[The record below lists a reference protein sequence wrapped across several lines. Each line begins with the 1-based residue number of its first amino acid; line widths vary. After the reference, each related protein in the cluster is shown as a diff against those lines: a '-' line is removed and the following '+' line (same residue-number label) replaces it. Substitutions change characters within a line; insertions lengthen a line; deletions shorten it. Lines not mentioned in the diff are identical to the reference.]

1 MTTPARTQKQR
12 RDEAEA
18 ALLNAAAELVAEQ
31 GLRSLTL
38 ARVGARAGYSRGLV
52 THYFGS
58 KQALVERLARAAQS
72 GFVPGLEDVPPGLDR
87 LLRLID
93 GYLAQQAKHERPLNK
108 AFLLLWIEAAT
119 SPDLAPLFHD
129 RTEAFRRDLRE
140 DLTAGITE
148 GTIHPDIAHTLDET
162 TAAIVTQLRGLALQ
176 LMVDRESVNV
186 REMRRYL
193 TEHWRGALVRAPQPR
208 DHDSAT
214 SDGSSRRS

>member
-12 RDEAEA
+12 RDEAES

-38 ARVGARAGYSRGLV
+38 ARVGERAGYSRGLV

-140 DLTAGITE
+140 DLTAGLTE
-148 GTIHPDIAHTLDET
+148 GTIHPGIAHALDAT

-186 REMRRYL
+186 REMRTYL
-193 TEHWRGALVRAPQPR
+193 TEHWRRALTRAPGPR
-208 DHDSAT
+208 DHDFAAGG
-214 SDGSSRRS
+214 GSSRTP